1 MPSTRYN
8 CVCIKHNFG
17 LPHLV
22 SSSAWHRHLDQ
33 ASSEEERQRIREA
46 KYHGLPRPSRGI
58 GARRQRRGRQQ
69 VSHCSFKFTV
79 TYLF

>member
-1 MPSTRYN
+1 MYVLSNVPELQALCMPSICYN

-22 SSSAWHRHLDQ
+22 SSSAWHWHFDQ

-46 KYHGLPRPSRGI
+46 KYQGLP
-58 GARRQRRGRQQ
+58 
-69 VSHCSFKFTV
+69 
-79 TYLF
+79 